1 MFFGRSEH
9 KRMNPYVAFA
19 VGALA
24 FVGAV
29 SLVKSARGMI
39 RCGCDK
45 VKCMV
50 KDIVHGDGECE
61 C

>member
-1 MFFGRSEH
+1 MFFGRSEQ
-9 KRMNPYVAFA
+9 KRMNPYVAIA

-29 SLVKSARGMI
+29 SLVKGARGMI
-39 RCGCDK
+39 RYGCDK

-50 KDIVHGDGECE
+50 RDVMHGECE
-61 C
+61 CT